1 MPHQAIKLVSPDST
15 VIVGALLE
23 DGSTCSVTMTYDATT
38 SIIDIVIENNGKS
51 KLAEEDGKLI
61 YVDENGRKWAA
72 SDVEDHSLFNR
83 KI

>member
-1 MPHQAIKLVSPDST
+1 
-15 VIVGALLE
+15 
-23 DGSTCSVTMTYDATT
+23 MTYDATT
-38 SIIDIVIENNGKS
+38 SNIDIVIENNGKS

-83 KI
+83 